1 MTVSEQIFAPKDG
14 RRRALML
21 IDGKWE
27 KSASGQTIAVENPAN
42 RRTIGLVPRSGA
54 EDVDRAVQAAAKGY
68 PAWSRTNPG
77 VRVEG
82 NDRVGHGATI
92 KSAKLSSVF
101 SKGPNVGPRPST
113 LKPRGL
119 LEHNEPLV
127 PIIPFK

>member
-92 KSAKLSSVF
+92 
-101 SKGPNVGPRPST
+101 NVGPRPST